1 MSWIQENKFVDGL
14 AGVTAVIGGAILYFG
29 NAQGNAY
36 DEKMLEFDGLK
47 SEHTKLAKAKPYPD
61 SKNLKTREGLIKQ
74 YGDVIGNMRKA
85 LIGYQPGKLEKLTP
99 VQFSDAQ
106 IKMQTELRAAFGAAE
121 TTLPENCGFGFEKYA
136 TIQAKATATARLNFQ
151 LNAMQ
156 WALNKLAESKP
167 AALINIRREDLAVES
182 GAVATTSPVRRGR
195 PGQNR
200 RGGPRGAAADD
211 NAYVLMPVEL
221 AFTTTEASLR
231 DFLKEMAN
239 SKEYYYAIRAIRIR
253 NEKQTPPT
261 IKDADFHDGGGGGG
275 GGGAAVTPDD
285 PFGGIV
291 LPDEGGDGDDPE
303 EAPAPKPVADGERI
317 LQQVLGKE
325 KLNVYM
331 TFDVLLIKGD
341 RAAKSDPDSD
351 SDPVKPVPVPVPVPG
366 S

>member
-1 MSWIQENKFVDGL
+1 MSWIQENKFVAGL

-61 SKNLKTREGLIKQ
+61 SQNLKIREDLIQQ

-99 VQFSDAQ
+99 VQFSEAKV
-106 IKMQTELRAAFGAAE
+106 KMQTELRAAFDSAN
-121 TTLPENCGFGFEKYA
+121 TTLPENCGFGFKKYVVNMP
-136 TIQAKATATARLNFQ
+136 KATATARLNFQ

-156 WALNKLAESKP
+156 WALSKLAESKP
-167 AALINIRREDLAVES
+167 EALINIRREDLAVES
-182 GAVATTSPVRRGR
+182 GAVATPAPVRRGR
-195 PGQNR
+195 PGRAN
-200 RGGPRGAAADD
+200 RGGPNGAASD
-211 NAYVLMPVEL
+211 NKPYVLMPVEL
-221 AFTTTEASLR
+221 AFTTTEAALR

-253 NEKQTPPT
+253 NEKQTAPT
-261 IKDADFHDGGGGGG
+261 IKDANFPDGGG
-275 GGGAAVTPDD
+275 GGGAATTPDD

-291 LPDEGGDGDDPE
+291 FPDKGEDGAEEGDDPE
-303 EAPAPKPVADGERI
+303 AVPAAKPVVDGERI
-317 LQQVLGKE
+317 LKQVLGSE

-331 TFDVLLIKGD
+331 TFDILLIKGD
-341 RAAKSDPDSD
+341 RA
-351 SDPVKPVPVPVPVPG
+351 VKPVPVKPAPVPG